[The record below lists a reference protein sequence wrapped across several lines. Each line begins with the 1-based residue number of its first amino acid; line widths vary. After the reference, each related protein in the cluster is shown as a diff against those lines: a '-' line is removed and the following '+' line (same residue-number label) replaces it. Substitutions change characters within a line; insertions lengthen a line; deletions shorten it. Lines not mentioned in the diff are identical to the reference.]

1 LGYKHSRRTHTI
13 ALTLCA
19 TLACSPLAQASP
31 IYDSGLIVSAPQG
44 AAGTLLATTPLDPNV
59 GLGSAAAQY
68 RFAYTTTNQ
77 HDAPAVSTGAI
88 FVPRGRSSPVV

>member
-1 LGYKHSRRTHTI
+1 MRTHTI
-13 ALTLCA
+13 ALNLCA
-19 TLACSPLAQASP
+19 ALACAPLAQASP
-31 IYDSGLIVSAPQG
+31 IYDSELIVPAPQG

-59 GLGSAAAQY
+59 GLVSAAAQY

-77 HDAPAVSTGAI
+77 HDAPAVSTGMI